1 MCVARAPVS
10 CPRVSRSGELLRLA
24 TAGSVDDGKSTLIGR
39 LLYDAK
45 ALMADEVAR
54 AEVDL
59 AHLIDGLRAERE
71 QGITIDVAYRFFAT
85 PNRSFII
92 ADTPGHVRYTRN
104 MVTGASTADAALVL
118 IDARSGIV
126 EQSRR
131 HASIAALLGI
141 RHLIACVNKM
151 DLLDF
156 DEERF
161 REIESGFAA
170 MAERLGIEDA
180 SAIPMSA
187 LEGDNVVDA
196 SERTPWYGAPP
207 LLTQLEQLEVAED
220 RNLEDV
226 RFPVQLTVRDTDY
239 RGYAGRVAGGVLRV
253 GEEVL
258 VLPAGERTTI
268 ARIDTPR
275 GPVESVEPPLS
286 ATVVLADELDVGRG
300 DMICGPASPPAVAR
314 HIEATVCWMHETPLR
329 PGARYE
335 LKHTTRRVRATIE
348 EVHSRVDMATLDSVE
363 MSGPPAQLELNDI
376 GRVRLRTT
384 APLLADPYSR
394 NRVSG
399 AFILVDEAT
408 FETVGAGM
416 IVTASE
422 EAGRPPGPHSPDVV
436 WHDPPMPRRERW
448 DILGVRG
455 ATVWLTGLP
464 GAGKSTIGEEL
475 ERRLVAAGRPAYLL
489 DGENLRHGLSADLGF
504 SDADRHEHARRAA
517 NVASL
522 LADTGN
528 IAIVA
533 LVSPMAADRAY
544 ARELHEQADL
554 PFIEAWVDT
563 PLEVCERRDPA
574 GLYRRAWAGE
584 LTGFTGVDAP
594 YEEPDRPDVR
604 LHGGDEPVERS
615 VERLLEALD
624 RG

>member
-1 MCVARAPVS
+1 VPAVTRP
-10 CPRVSRSGELLRLA
+10 SGELLRLA

-45 ALMADEVAR
+45 ALMADEVER

-85 PNRSFII
+85 PARSFII

-118 IDARSGIV
+118 VDARNGIV

-151 DLLDF
+151 DLVDW
-156 DEERF
+156 DEARF
-161 REIESGFAA
+161 REIERGFAE
-170 MAERLGIEDA
+170 MAERLGVTDA
-180 SAIPMSA
+180 RAIPISA
-187 LEGDNVVDA
+187 LHGDNVVDP
-196 SERTPWYGAPP
+196 SPSTPWYGEAP
-207 LLTQLEQLEVAED
+207 LLAQLERLEVAED
-220 RNLEDV
+220 RGLEDL
-226 RFPVQLTVRDTDY
+226 RFPVQLTIRDTDY
-239 RGYAGRVAGGVLRV
+239 RGYAGRVAGGVLRT

-258 VLPAGERTTI
+258 VLPGGERTRI

-275 GPVESVEPPLS
+275 GTAETAEPPLS
-286 ATVVLADELDVGRG
+286 VTVLLEDELDVGRG
-300 DMICGPASPPAVAR
+300 DMICAPGRPPAVAR
-314 HIEATVCWMHETPLR
+314 HIEATVCWMAEAPLR

-348 EVHSRVDMATLDSVE
+348 QIRSRVDMATLDSVDD
-363 MSGPPAQLELNDI
+363 PPELELNDI
-376 GRVRLRTT
+376 GHVRLRTT
-384 APLLADPYSR
+384 VPILADPYTS

-399 AFILVDEAT
+399 AFVLVDET
-408 FETVGAGM
+408 SNDTVGAGM
-416 IVTASE
+416 ILTASE
-422 EAGRPPGPHSPDVV
+422 EAGAPVGPHSPDVV
-436 WHDPPMPRRERW
+436 WHDPPLPRRERW
-448 DILGVRG
+448 DRLGVRG
-455 ATVWLTGLP
+455 ATIWLTGLP

-475 ERRLVAAGRPAYLL
+475 ERRLIAAGRPAYLL

-504 SDADRHEHARRAA
+504 SESDRHEHARRAA
-517 NVASL
+517 SVASI

-528 IAIVA
+528 VAIVA
-533 LVSPMAADRAY
+533 LVSPMAADRAF

-554 PFIEAWVDT
+554 HFVEAWVDT
-563 PLEVCERRDPA
+563 PLEECERRDPA

-584 LTGFTGVDAP
+584 LTNFTGVDAP
-594 YEEPDRPDVR
+594 YEPPERPEVR
-604 LHGGDEPVERS
+604 LHGADEPVERS

-624 RG
+624 ASR